1 MLFAMSEIKEVRSK
15 LDFIEKAMDQQV
27 ATRLKTIHNVH
38 PSNQRSAE
46 NLIRYL
52 TLRSLDLRELQD
64 SLHTLGLSSLAS
76 SESHIKRQVQAISQR
91 LGKKYSLQQLDP
103 CDYRWSHHHKRKN
116 AVELFGLHDSGSL
129 PSVMVTF
136 DSSFAEDYALVKN
149 LIQNGMNIARI
160 NCAHDD
166 ESVWA
171 AMINKV
177 RKASSK
183 TGKPCKIYMDLGGPK
198 LRVLLLG
205 KGRKEGFVAV
215 KEGKLIYLSQNVQ
228 GFNQEDIVVNPGEKE
243 VISCLKIGER
253 VYFDDGMV
261 RGLVEKVSKK
271 YAAVR
276 ITRVSSQKK
285 LIKNGKGLNFPD
297 SDLKIPSLTKHDISC
312 LPFICDHAHMIGYS
326 FARYAD
332 DITYL
337 QRLLWD
343 TAEKIPDLI
352 IKIETPQ
359 AVQHLPELLMEGMKS
374 QNVGVMIARGDL
386 AVEIG
391 FERMSEIQEEIL
403 WICDAAHI
411 PVIWATQV
419 LESLNKSG
427 IATRSEITDVT
438 HAAQAECIMLNK
450 GGHTIEVLET
460 LKDILLRHSEHRNK
474 KRYIFRPLN
483 IAKDYIG
490 NVEI

>member
-1 MLFAMSEIKEVRSK
+1 M
-15 LDFIEKAMDQQV
+15 
-27 ATRLKTIHNVH
+27 
-38 PSNQRSAE
+38 
-46 NLIRYL
+46 
-52 TLRSLDLRELQD
+52 
-64 SLHTLGLSSLAS
+64 
-76 SESHIKRQVQAISQR
+76 
-91 LGKKYSLQQLDP
+91 
-103 CDYRWSHHHKRKN
+103 
-116 AVELFGLHDSGSL
+116 
-129 PSVMVTF
+129 
-136 DSSFAEDYALVKN
+136 
-149 LIQNGMNIARI
+149 
-160 NCAHDD
+160 
-166 ESVWA
+166 
-171 AMINKV
+171 
-177 RKASSK
+177 
-183 TGKPCKIYMDLGGPK
+183 
-198 LRVLLLG
+198 
-205 KGRKEGFVAV
+205 
-215 KEGKLIYLSQNVQ
+215 
-228 GFNQEDIVVNPGEKE
+228 
-243 VISCLKIGER
+243 KIGER

-490 NVEI
+490 NVDE